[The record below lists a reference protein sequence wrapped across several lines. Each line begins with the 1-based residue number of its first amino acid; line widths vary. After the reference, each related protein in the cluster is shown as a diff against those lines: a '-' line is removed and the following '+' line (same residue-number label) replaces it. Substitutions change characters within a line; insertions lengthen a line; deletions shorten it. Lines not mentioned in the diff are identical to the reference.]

1 MWRDLRVR
9 ESSDRECGIASRDY
23 PPPFQNGIPA
33 LNPLGLFLAAAVLL
47 GLGAYLR
54 GVKLRIQPDP
64 TLSSSGE
71 MMGYGYQWWIP
82 REPDGDFLA
91 LGVYGQNIYVDPKN
105 DLVIVK
111 NAADLSFQEN
121 DFENDEIALALY
133 RTIAAELNAKP

>member
-1 MWRDLRVR
+1 
-9 ESSDRECGIASRDY
+9 
-23 PPPFQNGIPA
+23 
-33 LNPLGLFLAAAVLL
+33 
-47 GLGAYLR
+47 
-54 GVKLRIQPDP
+54 
-64 TLSSSGE
+64 

-91 LGVYGQNIYVDPKN
+91 IGVYGQNIYVDPKN